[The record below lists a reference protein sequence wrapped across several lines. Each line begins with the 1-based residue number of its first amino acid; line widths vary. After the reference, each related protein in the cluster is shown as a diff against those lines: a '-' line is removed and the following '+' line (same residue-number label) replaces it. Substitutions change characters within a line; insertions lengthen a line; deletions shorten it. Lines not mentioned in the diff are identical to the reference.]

1 MTEPR
6 TESGNLN
13 QVHLLLEEKQNT
25 NEDDQMSPND
35 THNSQEGDGAAP
47 QIDFS
52 TEKNS
57 VGPPLHIT
65 QLHKGSDTREKTQ
78 GFLPREFL

>member
-25 NEDDQMSPND
+25 NEDEQMTPND
-35 THNSQEGDGAAP
+35 SRDNSQEGDGAAP

-57 VGPPLHIT
+57 VGPPLHAT
-65 QLHKGSDTREKTQ
+65 QLHKGSDARSEKT
-78 GFLPREFL
+78 

>member
-25 NEDDQMSPND
+25 NDDEQMSPND
-35 THNSQEGDGAAP
+35 SRNNSQDGDAAAP

-57 VGPPLHIT
+57 VGPPPHIT
-65 QLHKGSDTREKTQ
+65 QIHKGSDARGEKT
-78 GFLPREFL
+78 